1 MKEKN
6 VTVKGT
12 VAGCTFMDTSREE
25 WSEKLKA
32 VINKLGGK

>member
-12 VAGCTFMDTSREE
+12 VAACTFRDTSREE

-32 VINKLGGK
+32 SISKLGGK